1 MRAGSLRRGGHQSGY
16 VHPRFRR
23 NYFGV
28 GFDAIRNS
36 GSDDKKYNDG
46 NEDTD
51 DDKVKLSVLY
61 YLSWKFATNII
72 ILFQLKF

>member
-51 DDKVKLSVLY
+51 DDKVKL
-61 YLSWKFATNII
+61 
-72 ILFQLKF
+72 